1 MNYYYEAGGTRTSPG
16 DLSEDNVGFI
26 TSVSAFSS
34 PVNTFSLGTGGPG
47 GGGVVQT
54 SFDMVPE
61 PSAVSLLA
69 IGFGGWIVL
78 RRVRRRTD

>member
-1 MNYYYEAGGTRTSPG
+1 L
-16 DLSEDNVGFI
+16 DEDNVGFI

-34 PVNTFSLGTGGPG
+34 PVNTFSLGTGGAFSPT

-54 SFDMVPE
+54 SCDMVPE

-69 IGFGGWIVL
+69 IGFGGWIAL
-78 RRVRRRTD
+78 RRVRRKTD